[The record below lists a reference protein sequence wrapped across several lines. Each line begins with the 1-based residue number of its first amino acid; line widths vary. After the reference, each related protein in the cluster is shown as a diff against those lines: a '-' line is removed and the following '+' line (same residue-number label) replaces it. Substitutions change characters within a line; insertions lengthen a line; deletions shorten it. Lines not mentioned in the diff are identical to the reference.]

1 MEPIRGLELGEA
13 WHHFMVLNKLDDAAN
28 LPYLDAFSGT
38 PLLCSHKRRRRA
50 TQRILMAITAVSEAT
65 FQNEVKEADKPVLV
79 DFWAEWCGPCRMVA
93 PILEELSKEL
103 EGQLKVVK
111 LDVESNPGIAQAY
124 NIRGIPALLL
134 FKDGE
139 VADQRIGALPK
150 QQLKAWL
157 SEAVA

>member
-1 MEPIRGLELGEA
+1 
-13 WHHFMVLNKLDDAAN
+13 MVLNKLDDAAN
-28 LPYLDAFSGT
+28 LPYLDAFAPT

-50 TQRILMAITAVSEAT
+50 TQRISMAITAVSEAT

-134 FKDGE
+134 FKDGQ

-150 QQLKAWL
+150 QQLRAWL

>member
-1 MEPIRGLELGEA
+1 
-13 WHHFMVLNKLDDAAN
+13 
-28 LPYLDAFSGT
+28 
-38 PLLCSHKRRRRA
+38 
-50 TQRILMAITAVSEAT
+50 MAITAVSEAT
-65 FQNEVKEADKPVLV
+65 FQSEVKEADKPVLV
-79 DFWAEWCGPCRMVA
+79 DFWAEWCGPCRMVS

-111 LDVESNPGIAQAY
+111 LDVESNPAIAQAY

-134 FKDGE
+134 FKGGQ